1 MAVDLQQDAGGK
13 ILVIKL
19 TGKLTK
25 EDYEHFVPKVESLIK
40 DHGKLRILVQ
50 MHNFQGWAGG
60 ALWQDIKFD
69 LKNFRHIER
78 VALVGEKSWEHGM
91 AAFCKPFTTATMRY
105 FDRSEVEQAE
115 VWIRADLIVPQGA
128 GSATAVGEQKG

>member
-1 MAVDLQQDAGGK
+1 MAVNLQQDAGGK

-40 DHGKLRILVQ
+40 EHGKLRILVQ
-50 MHNFQGWAGG
+50 MHDFQGWAGG
-60 ALWQDIKFD
+60 ALWEDIKFD

-78 VALVGEKSWEHGM
+78 LALVGEKSWEHSM
-91 AAFCKPFTTATMRY
+91 AVFCKPFTTATIRY
-105 FDRSEVEQAE
+105 FDCGEVEQAE
-115 VWIRADLIVPQGA
+115 TWIRADLTVAQRVE
-128 GSATAVGEQKG
+128 SATAVGEQKG